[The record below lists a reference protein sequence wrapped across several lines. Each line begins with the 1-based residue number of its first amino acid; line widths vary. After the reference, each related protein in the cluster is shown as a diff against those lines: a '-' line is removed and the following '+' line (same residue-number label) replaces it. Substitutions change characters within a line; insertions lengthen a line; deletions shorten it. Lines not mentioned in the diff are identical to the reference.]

1 MSASS
6 GAFSGPLIR
15 VGDGLVSE
23 GENVLMAV
31 VESCSRVA
39 ITSRSRG
46 LLVVDVAREKADDAP
61 SADRHRADALQ
72 VVAISLAGRTKEH
85 RGAEGQLSITGL
97 VVVRGIAQ
105 QPAGDEAAVV
115 KVAAHVDEAVLVLV
129 E

>member
-46 LLVVDVAREKADDAP
+46 LLVVDVAHEKADDSP
-61 SADRHRADALQ
+61 SADRDRADSLQ
-72 VVAISLAGRTKEH
+72 VVSVSLAGWTEEH
-85 RGAEGQLSITGL
+85 RRAEGQLSITGL

-105 QPAGDEAAVV
+105 QPAGDKAAVV